1 MDVTSAKIVEL
12 RVHGVSGTPPE
23 EMLET
28 HHARQE
34 AGDEYSRFFVA
45 VDCFGD
51 KPPDPVEDGKG
62 PHVRST
68 RLEGFHWGRY
78 TSGNWRQALW
88 LALVPFGMVNAA
100 QFMLSPPST
109 WRERFFHTVVGGALR
124 LLAFGL
130 TATFALAASSIS
142 IDLVARQ
149 RLATTRLGRGAGG
162 GHAPGGAARWSRPG
176 GVLVLYRLGRRN
188 TTVREPPDAADTLG
202 RSLGDT
208 SGLTRENFYA
218 GDPDATSLGR
228 LHLAGGWATVA
239 LVGSLTDGDAQLGA
253 PAWARSCTPPARAAG
268 GPRRAGGG
276 ARRPRAQ
283 RSPVVGARLGAGE
296 LEPGPPATGGG
307 PDGRVPRAGG
317 PAVVGG
323 HAVAARGEP
332 RQPARRRGRGV
343 QHARGGPDGHA
354 ARPLRRLRGP
364 RARDPAPRR
373 GGAPTLPPLRRRD
386 GGAGRRRPRRVP
398 RRRLLGGAAAGQRR
412 AAGRRRRAAQA
423 GRGRHLHLGHLG
435 AAHGGRRPRARVP
448 HVDGPRLAY
457 RTGAAQLRPRLR
469 VGRAGPTGTDVAHGR
484 AGTPDR
490 DGERGRAGQAR
501 AARRARLLLVPRHG
515 ARGAPR
521 HRPHDRRGRTGA
533 TDCPTTGWR

>member
-88 LALVPFGMVNAA
+88 LALIPFGMVNAA

-109 WRERFFHTVVGGALR
+109 WWERFFHTVVGGALR

-149 RLATTRLGRGAGG
+149 RLADTRLGEALGQGTLLAGG
-162 GHAPGGAARWSRPG
+162 AVAAALA
-176 GVLVLYRLGRRN
+176 VYVLYRLGRRN

-202 RSLGDT
+202 ASLGDT
-208 SGLTRENFYA
+208 SGLTRKSFYA

-239 LVGSLTDGDAQLGA
+239 LVGSLTDGDAQLDPTSLGFFVY
-253 PAWARSCTPPARAAG
+253 AAS
-268 GPRRAGGG
+268 AG
-276 ARRPRAQ
+276 
-283 RSPVVGARLGAGE
+283 
-296 LEPGPPATGGG
+296 
-307 PDGRVPRAGG
+307 
-317 PAVVGG
+317 
-323 HAVAARGEP
+323 
-332 RQPARRRGRGV
+332 
-343 QHARGGPDGHA
+343 
-354 ARPLRRLRGP
+354 
-364 RARDPAPRR
+364 
-373 GGAPTLPPLRRRD
+373 
-386 GGAGRRRPRRVP
+386 
-398 RRRLLGGAAAGQRR
+398 
-412 AAGRRRRAAQA
+412 
-423 GRGRHLHLGHLG
+423 
-435 AAHGGRRPRARVP
+435 
-448 HVDGPRLAY
+448 
-457 RTGAAQLRPRLR
+457 
-469 VGRAGPTGTDVAHGR
+469 
-484 AGTPDR
+484 
-490 DGERGRAGQAR
+490 
-501 AARRARLLLVPRHG
+501 
-515 ARGAPR
+515 
-521 HRPHDRRGRTGA
+521 
-533 TDCPTTGWR
+533 C